1 MLKHYYTVKGE
12 GEHEIIIQKS
22 RFIAHVNRAT
32 TEEEALK
39 FIQEIKKNIGM
50 RHIIAQ
56 HI

>member
-32 TEEEALK
+32 TEEEALN
-39 FIQEIKKNIGM
+39 FIQEIKKTLECDT
-50 RHIIAQ
+50 
-56 HI
+56 